1 MTASPLWRPATN
13 LKPHM
18 CNSAPSQSHEGR
30 KPSQL
35 IPPKLAV
42 SLVRMIFIKFKRRAR
57 YSLPCKPSRSTWN
70 ERTPATA
77 AAAFARS
84 SPGTRTSTSSNR
96 AGRRRPRSC
105 RRRKRRR
112 PSLRSSLAEAWRTT
126 RSSRTGSAS
135 ASSTART
142 WGEMDS
148 ERPKAG
154 FVGPEQIVKFE
165 VYCYGTRDRK
175 VSESSPKWGRVQ
187 ARSQGLRFGREKH
200 IFRGARFLFSSYVWS
215 SFSGHNKIRGVL
227 PPNAPWP
234 VAPCQAEFA
243 AKTKTGTFSTVPV
256 GRTFHADNVIS
267 SEQDGAKDLVV
278 LLHCLQQRM
287 QNSAYELRSATSPA
301 GISSAGIASLEAS
314 VVIETMILCS
324 ASSVDA
330 WSSSER
336 EGFPLSPLTSNW
348 HVFRNTVCVQ
358 VDIIRATQVAVIFPT
373 PIENNSWLR
382 SCKCV

>member
-30 KPSQL
+30 EPSQL

-215 SFSGHNKIRGVL
+215 SFFWTQQNLGSTAPECSLARGPVPGWVRSENENWHIFDSSDRTHFSRRQRNKLRARRGQRSCGTSSL
-227 PPNAPWP
+227 
-234 VAPCQAEFA
+234 FA
-243 AKTKTGTFSTVPV
+243 TTHAKQCLRVTFC
-256 GRTFHADNVIS
+256 HIS
-267 SEQDGAKDLVV
+267 SRNFLSRHRVTGGVCRNRNDDPLFRVV
-278 LLHCLQQRM
+278 SRCVIIVWKRRLSAFAPHFELTRVSKHCLR
-287 QNSAYELRSATSPA
+287 TSRYNK
-301 GISSAGIASLEAS
+301 SNTS
-314 VVIETMILCS
+314 C
-324 ASSVDA
+324 
-330 WSSSER
+330 R
-336 EGFPLSPLTSNW
+336 HFPHP
-348 HVFRNTVCVQ
+348 HR
-358 VDIIRATQVAVIFPT
+358 
-373 PIENNSWLR
+373 
-382 SCKCV
+382 K